1 MPHILTL
8 ASRTI
13 QYWRVELSNERLV
26 VGLGDSV
33 MAGDGL
39 RGPEETVTA
48 RLAERLD
55 ATWVVR
61 ARSGLTSRGITRLL
75 DRRVAADDVAAA
87 DVVVVSVGVNDL
99 LRCKPLPW
107 WRRDLGALLARVT
120 SFTSGGVV
128 LLGMPPVR
136 AFPGL
141 SRPLAVTLGARA
153 VRMDRVGVDVARRY
167 GVLHLPLPARLLE
180 AEGAFA
186 DDGFHPSA
194 RSHDVLAQLV
204 ADVLADPAD
213 RRTTG
218 GADAV
223 R

>member
-1 MPHILTL
+1 MEP
-8 ASRTI
+8 SK
-13 QYWRVELSNERLV
+13 ERLV

-39 RGPEETVTA
+39 RGPEQTVTA

-55 ATWVVR
+55 ASWVVR

-75 DRRVAADDVAAA
+75 DRRVAADDVADA

-99 LRCKPLPW
+99 LRCKPLRW
-107 WRRDLGALLARVT
+107 WRRDLGALLRRVMAL
-120 SFTSGGVV
+120 TSGQVV

-136 AFPGL
+136 AFPAL

-153 VRMDRVGVDVARRY
+153 VSMDRVGVDVARRY
-167 GVLHLPLPARLLE
+167 GVLHLSLPARLLE
-180 AEGAFA
+180 PAGAFA

-194 RSHDVLAQLV
+194 GSHDVLAQLV
-204 ADVLADPAD
+204 ADLLAAPTDP
-213 RRTTG
+213 RR
-218 GADAV
+218 
-223 R
+223 

>member
-1 MPHILTL
+1 
-8 ASRTI
+8 
-13 QYWRVELSNERLV
+13 VELSNERLV

-33 MAGDGL
+33 TAGDGL

-55 ATWVVR
+55 ASWVVR

-75 DRRVAADDVAAA
+75 DRPVATDDVAAA

-99 LRCKPLPW
+99 LRLKPLRR

-120 SFTSGGVV
+120 TLTSGRVV

-136 AFPGL
+136 AFPRL
-141 SRPLAVTLGARA
+141 PRALAVPLGARA
-153 VRMDRVGVDVARRY
+153 ARMDRVGVDVARRY

-180 AEGAFA
+180 PAGAFA

-194 RSHDVLAQLV
+194 HSHDVLARLV
-204 ADVLADPAD
+204 AELLAAPPD
-213 RRTTG
+213 RRTEG
-218 GADAV
+218 DADAV

>member
-1 MPHILTL
+1 MPPILTL
-8 ASRTI
+8 ESRTI
-13 QYWRVELSNERLV
+13 QYWRVELSNELLV

-33 MAGDGL
+33 TAGDGL

-48 RLAERLD
+48 RLAARLG

-61 ARSGLTSRGITRLL
+61 ARSGLTSRGIARLL
-75 DRRVAADDVAAA
+75 DRAVAADDVAAA

-99 LRCKPLPW
+99 TRLTPLPL

-120 SFTSGGVV
+120 ALSSGRVV

-136 AFPGL
+136 AFPRL
-141 SRPLAVTLGARA
+141 PRPVAAVLGARA
-153 VRMDRVGVDVARRY
+153 ERMDRVGRDVARRY

-180 AEGAFA
+180 PEGAFA
-186 DDGFHPSA
+186 ADGFHPSA
-194 RSHDVLAQLV
+194 RSHDVLARLV
-204 ADVLADPAD
+204 ADLLADPAD
-213 RRTTG
+213 RRTRG
-218 GADAV
+218 DADAV